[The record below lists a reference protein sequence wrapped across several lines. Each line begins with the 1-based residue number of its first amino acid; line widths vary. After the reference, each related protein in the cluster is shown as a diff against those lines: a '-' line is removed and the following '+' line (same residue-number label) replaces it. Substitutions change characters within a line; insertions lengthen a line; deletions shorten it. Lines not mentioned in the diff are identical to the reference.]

1 MRCNAAKV
9 DRKKDSQKERYMNT
23 FNLRIVASNGVFYDG
38 DCESLVIPAAD
49 GEFGI
54 QANHEPMVIAI
65 YIGTLRFKT
74 DGEWH
79 TVVTGQGYARTGG
92 NRTVLIVDSAERPED
107 VDEHRAERAAERAKE
122 LLSVKTSEKNYF
134 QGQLAMTRAMARLK
148 AKKQLHNR

>member
-1 MRCNAAKV
+1 MSSKGQRH
-9 DRKKDSQKERYMNT
+9 MNT

-65 YIGTLRFKT
+65 YIGSLRYKA

-107 VDEHRAERAAERAKE
+107 VDERRAKMAAERAKE

-148 AKKQLHNR
+148 AKKQVSYK